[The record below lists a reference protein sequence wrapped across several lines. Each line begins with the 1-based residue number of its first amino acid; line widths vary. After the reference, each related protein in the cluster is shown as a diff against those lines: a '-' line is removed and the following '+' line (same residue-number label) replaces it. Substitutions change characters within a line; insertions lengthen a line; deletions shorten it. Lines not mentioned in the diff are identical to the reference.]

1 MHDSVTLWKRGDT
14 VYKEKYQIVYKD
26 RWYDRHHTDTVI
38 RRDSIRV
45 PYPVERSLTRW
56 ERWRMKLGGYA
67 GIAIVIVVMGVVGRY
82 VVKRQMVYIFKR
94 EDLQKGDSHQR
105 ARHKKNP
112 CKHGVYTDS
121 LIYLYGILLDLLEND
136 FN

>member
-1 MHDSVTLWKRGDT
+1 MVGVGCLIG
-14 VYKEKYQIVYKD
+14 
-26 RWYDRHHTDTVI
+26 DRHHTDTVI

-82 VVKRQMVYIFKR
+82 VVKR
-94 EDLQKGDSHQR
+94 
-105 ARHKKNP
+105 
-112 CKHGVYTDS
+112 
-121 LIYLYGILLDLLEND
+121 
-136 FN
+136 

>member
-1 MHDSVTLWKRGDT
+1 MKKAVFFLCVLLLMSCRTKYVTVPEYHVMYQTKVDSVIHRDSIIVHDSVTLWKRVDT
-14 VYKEKYQIVYKD
+14 VYKEKYQVMYKD

-67 GIAIVIVVMGVVGRY
+67 GIAIIIVVMGVVGRY
-82 VVKRQMVYIFKR
+82 VVKR
-94 EDLQKGDSHQR
+94 
-105 ARHKKNP
+105 
-112 CKHGVYTDS
+112 
-121 LIYLYGILLDLLEND
+121 
-136 FN
+136 

>member
-1 MHDSVTLWKRGDT
+1 MKKVVFFLCVFLLMSCRTKYVTVPEYHVMYQTKIDSVMHRDSIIVHDSVTLWKRGDT
-14 VYKEKYQIVYKD
+14 VYKEKYQVMYKD

-67 GIAIVIVVMGVVGRY
+67 GIAMVIVVMGVVGRY
-82 VVKRQMVYIFKR
+82 VVKR
-94 EDLQKGDSHQR
+94 
-105 ARHKKNP
+105 
-112 CKHGVYTDS
+112 
-121 LIYLYGILLDLLEND
+121 
-136 FN
+136 